1 MKKSLLLVLGCSIA
15 IGALAATQ
23 NADPKAG
30 SDLRQEADF
39 PPPIKVALKQ
49 RMRENLM
56 YVNQIE
62 TAIAANDMDRAAELA
77 EFKLGLSS
85 LGPHNARQEP
95 YMPEGMRHLGMEM
108 HKASS
113 RLARVT
119 QEGDQLTALRSL
131 SEVTTLCVAC
141 HATYRVR

>member
-1 MKKSLLLVLGCSIA
+1 MKKSLLLILGCGAAIA
-15 IGALAATQ
+15 AFAATDSTNSKVQ
-23 NADPKAG
+23 
-30 SDLRQEADF
+30 SDLRQAADF
-39 PPPIKVALKQ
+39 PPPIKTALKQ

-62 TAIAANDMDRAAELA
+62 TAIAANDMNSAAEIA

-119 QEGDQLTALRSL
+119 HEGDQLSALRSL